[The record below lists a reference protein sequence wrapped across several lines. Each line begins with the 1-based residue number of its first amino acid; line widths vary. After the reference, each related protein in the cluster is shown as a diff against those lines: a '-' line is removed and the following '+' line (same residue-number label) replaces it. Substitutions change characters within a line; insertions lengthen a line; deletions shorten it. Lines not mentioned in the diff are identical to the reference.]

1 VVLIL
6 PVGSSITSNDLRQTS
21 HDPSV
26 LRRQAPSMGVQTS
39 LAYRTFAR
47 RSRHA
52 IVADRST
59 PILPSLTQSDRT
71 RKRRSMI
78 VGTLEDSPSESQ
90 AQAEVDKLRLNINSF
105 TSSLPSKDISVDQL
119 VNHYREFELPDIFS
133 RMSRKESRMMSQEN
147 PEPS

>member
-1 VVLIL
+1 MPKGESNKFVYDTSPETGKPLTTHQFYDGKPHPWEFKGVWHIEPLLDDPDTQSL
-6 PVGSSITSNDLRQTS
+6 P
-21 HDPSV
+21 
-26 LRRQAPSMGVQTS
+26 
-39 LAYRTFAR
+39 
-47 RSRHA
+47 
-52 IVADRST
+52 DRST

-78 VGTLEDSPSESQ
+78 VGTLEDSHSESQ
-90 AQAEVDKLRLNINSF
+90 AQAEVDKLRLNISSF

-133 RMSRKESRMMSQEN
+133 RMSRKESRMSQEN